1 MNIMLDSVPS
11 RLADAGYLPRF
22 LLVFGRQMSAIDIG
36 QVAHALNAHLHT
48 PTPTPTCFD
57 EFLRGDIT
65 ALNDTELL
73 GLHLFRSK
81 NCHFGQAMS
90 DGDFHNLNQTLAG
103 RPRQDF
109 GKYDITGDPTDFG
122 KFKTPSLRNLST
134 SKPWF
139 HHGMFTNLLGV
150 VAIYNTGMDIPPT
163 STAPPI
169 THADHL
175 DPLTKPPG
183 LTADEMDAL
192 TAFLLTL

>member
-22 LLVFGRQMSAIDIG
+22 QLVFGQQMSAIDIG

-81 NCHFGQAMS
+81 GRCMNCHFGQAMS

-103 RPRQDF
+103 RPA
-109 GKYDITGDPTDFG
+109 
-122 KFKTPSLRNLST
+122 KTLANTTSQATLPILVNLKHRLCET
-134 SKPWF
+134 LAHQNRGFIMVCLPICLAWWR
-139 HHGMFTNLLGV
+139 FTTQVWTYRL
-150 VAIYNTGMDIPPT
+150 P
-163 STAPPI
+163 APP
-169 THADHL
+169 H
-175 DPLTKPPG
+175 PLPM
-183 LTADEMDAL
+183 LT
-192 TAFLLTL
+192 T